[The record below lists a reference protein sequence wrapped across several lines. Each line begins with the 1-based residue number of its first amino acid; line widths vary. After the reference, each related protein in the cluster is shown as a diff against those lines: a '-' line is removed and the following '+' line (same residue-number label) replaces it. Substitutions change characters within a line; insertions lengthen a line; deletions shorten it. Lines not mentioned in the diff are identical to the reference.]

1 MSSLGAPAVWEPLTL
16 SEVKV
21 VKVTQ
26 PCPTLGDPVDY
37 TVHGIL
43 QARTLE
49 QVAFPFSRGFS
60 QPRDW
65 TQVSRIVGRFF
76 TSWAT
81 KEAQTTGG
89 SIQFRQP
96 GSCIIEETWNSCRWN
111 WEALSFCAEVHF
123 AKNQLINW
131 ISKWWILLMWVT
143 FCLCCGALVYDRS
156 SMNIGWRTKQT

>member
-1 MSSLGAPAVWEPLTL
+1 MDYLPSEPPG
-16 SEVKV
+16 K

-26 PCPTLGDPVDY
+26 LCPTLCNPMDL

-49 QVAFPFSRGFS
+49 WVAFPFSRGFS

-65 TQVSRIVGRFF
+65 TQVSWTVDRFF

-81 KEAQTTGG
+81 REAQTTGV

-96 GSCIIEETWNSCRWN
+96 GSCIIEETWNSRRWN
-111 WEALSFCAEVHF
+111 WEGLSSCAEVHF
-123 AKNQLINW
+123 AKNQLINLT
-131 ISKWWILLMWVT
+131 SKWWTLLMWVT
-143 FCLCCGALVYDRS
+143 FCLCCGTLVYHRS
-156 SMNIGWRTKQT
+156 SRNIGWITKQT